1 MAPRAPAP
9 GLGAQKVK
17 GQEES
22 GRGRPRQR
30 NQEEAGGT
38 GRKVVNRDG
47 KISWDKKERVS
58 EESPRAPHSDEFLL
72 PSRAGGRGAEA
83 KATLLHSRESAH
95 LHLHQKPGGRAGA
108 SGLCWTVRT
117 RRAAVRPGP
126 RPQTHLRA
134 LVSLVDE
141 PPQVKDHVPG

>member
-83 KATLLHSRESAH
+83 TLLHSRE
-95 LHLHQKPGGRAGA
+95 KRPPPPPPETGGKGGGIRLVLDGED
-108 SGLCWTVRT
+108 
-117 RRAAVRPGP
+117 
-126 RPQTHLRA
+126 QTHLRA